1 MTALATESFHDQL
14 FDRRYDPNVAAVN
27 QLCDSLQE
35 QKPGSE
41 VPYVDPGH
49 NVEECRIISL
59 FSNIGSA
66 SPSGF
71 ITAGD
76 DDAATRLLGV
86 HWQLGLRPEYVM
98 PWNVHPWFVPGQ
110 PNGKLSPQQVT
121 AGLKPLLKFLALV
134 PRASALVAHG
144 TEAQRLAAQLLKT
157 EAPLLW
163 RRGFKTYKVRALSGR
178 AFAGSAERQA
188 EWLGDMK
195 DAYGDA
201 MARTGLPRRIK

>member
-1 MTALATESFHDQL
+1 MTALATESYHDQL
-14 FDRRYDPNVAAVN
+14 LNRRYDPNVADVN

-35 QKPGSE
+35 LKPGTE
-41 VPYVDPGH
+41 VPYIDPAH

-71 ITAGD
+71 VTAGD

-121 AGLKPLLKFLALV
+121 AGLKPLLKMLALV

-163 RRGFKTYKVRALSGR
+163 RRGFKTYKVRSLSGR
-178 AFAGSAERQA
+178 SFAGSPERQA

-195 DAYGDA
+195 AAYGDA
-201 MARTGLPRRIK
+201 MARTGLSRRA